1 MHASHVQGKIGYL
14 HAIRS
19 RLRKGTRF
27 PVDVT
32 YMYHTVRHL
41 YRATARWTFQPRYA
55 KALRQEPTK
64 SLSKCGLGRELREL
78 RVVGRPLHTE
88 PFRTCQGAMAGALS
102 ECGLGRE
109 LRELRVVGRLM
120 SLAKL
125 VHWVVKR
132 SRTETSSFSPR
143 FVTGSADC
151 RPREIHAM
159 SVARPPQGNSAK
171 VQAVRDVL
179 GISEERWVNL
189 VVR

>member
-64 SLSKCGLGRELREL
+64 SLSK
-78 RVVGRPLHTE
+78 
-88 PFRTCQGAMAGALS
+88 
-102 ECGLGRE
+102 CGLGRE